1 MVYICRSF
9 DSWTYESSEPED
21 CAQIIQYIEEKTKNV
36 AEKSQESKTIDA
48 KRTEDAKTTEPI
60 YINIPIGRRA
70 FRMRNYGKYGKYG
83 K

>member
-21 CAQIIQYIEEKTKNV
+21 CAQIIQHIEEKPKNV

-48 KRTEDAKTTEPI
+48 KTKEDAKTTEPI
-60 YINIPIGRRA
+60 YIDVPIGRRG
-70 FRMRNYGKYGKYG
+70 FRMRNYKK
-83 K
+83 